1 MLVEITEKLCDLS
14 MEQMD
19 VSVKDVVLDKITMA
33 FTQCFSDKL
42 RAAYAK
48 VDDSESSGDAGNNQ
62 ADHSSR
68 S

>member
-1 MLVEITEKLCDLS
+1 M
-14 MEQMD
+14 
-19 VSVKDVVLDKITMA
+19 SVKDVVLDKITQA

-48 VDDSESSGDAGNNQ
+48 VDESESSGDASGNNQ
-62 ADHSSR
+62 VDHSSR